1 MNAST
6 ISCISENTSKLKEY
20 ETPFYMQENCYLEID
35 NLFNSNED
43 QGLIQTRLNIILSQL
58 CTSDQLGLY
67 SELSDKALAGIYIMI
82 DKINISK
89 GAAEHIIWY
98 YYKKKIEASSN
109 TVNDKVVIQIL
120 NDYGKYKYIALESL
134 IIELIKNYRLTPE
147 LFISTQETLTDNTE
161 IRKQIYLS
169 KIRSQIRGGEVL
181 NKEQIVKLLNYA
193 AYYDLNSILDQ
204 KAVNADSLDLF
215 AKPEINESHKKIK
228 TILYEKA
235 RMLLDDL

>member
-1 MNAST
+1 
-6 ISCISENTSKLKEY
+6 
-20 ETPFYMQENCYLEID
+20 
-35 NLFNSNED
+35 
-43 QGLIQTRLNIILSQL
+43 
-58 CTSDQLGLY
+58 
-67 SELSDKALAGIYIMI
+67 
-82 DKINISK
+82 
-89 GAAEHIIWY
+89 
-98 YYKKKIEASSN
+98 
-109 TVNDKVVIQIL
+109 
-120 NDYGKYKYIALESL
+120 
-134 IIELIKNYRLTPE
+134 